1 MIVRY
6 RFSLILFVLVLG
18 IFTGCS
24 STARFTSEKKPT
36 RKPEAT
42 SPVPLKKEEAVLTGV
57 ASYYGAKFH
66 GRKTAN
72 GETFDMYGLSAAH
85 RLLPFGTRLKVTN
98 LANGKSVV
106 VKVNDRGPFVDDRI
120 LDLSYG
126 AAKELDMLGTG
137 LASVQIEILR

>member
-1 MIVRY
+1 MTVSFR
-6 RFSLILFVLVLG
+6 STLILCGLVLS
-18 IFTGCS
+18 ILTGCS

-36 RKPEAT
+36 RKPEAAT
-42 SPVPLKKEEAVLTGV
+42 PVPAKKEEAVLTGV

-126 AAKELDMLGTG
+126 AARELDMLGTG
-137 LASVQIEILR
+137 LATIQIEILR

>member
-1 MIVRY
+1 MRSVSS
-6 RFSLILFVLVLG
+6 FSLVICAITLG
-18 IFTGCS
+18 LLTGCG
-24 STARFTSEKKPT
+24 STARFTSEKRPT

-42 SPVPLKKEEAVLTGV
+42 TPVPAKKEEAVLTGV

-126 AAKELDMLGTG
+126 AARELDMLGTG
-137 LASVQIEILR
+137 LANVQIEIIR